1 MTPSIPIYNED
12 GSYHTG
18 FQNNG
23 GINPLYENSVDSNY
37 ARLAR
42 TMASAKA
49 AYHILDGLKLSTVFT
64 VDYSLNKDFF
74 FYSPDGKDGE
84 ATQGSGQMMMI
95 ERMSYTSQTN
105 LHIIKRL
112 ANIILMRF

>member
-1 MTPSIPIYNED
+1 M
-12 GSYHTG
+12 
-18 FQNNG
+18 
-23 GINPLYENSVDSNY
+23 
-37 ARLAR
+37 
-42 TMASAKA
+42 A
-49 AYHILDGLKLSTVFT
+49 AYHFLDVLKLSTIFT

-105 LHIIKRL
+105 LAYNKTFGKHNINAVL
-112 ANIILMRF
+112 AYEVMKYDYDV